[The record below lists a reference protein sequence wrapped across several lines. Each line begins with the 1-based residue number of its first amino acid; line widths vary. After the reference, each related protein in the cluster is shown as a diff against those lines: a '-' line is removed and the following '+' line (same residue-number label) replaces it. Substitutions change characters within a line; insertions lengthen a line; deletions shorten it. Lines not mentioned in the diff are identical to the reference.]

1 MSSTP
6 QPTSTT
12 RSTGAHA
19 GPLQTI
25 LAAIAVCV
33 LYWSVGINDTSDA
46 TTGSSAPA
54 VQLQQVGNTTS
65 AQSAVPAAYRVSG
78 QSR

>member
-6 QPTSTT
+6 QPTSTA

-19 GPLQTI
+19 GPLQTV
-25 LAAIAVCV
+25 LGAVAVCV
-33 LYWSVGINDTSDA
+33 LYWAVGINDTPDT

-54 VQLQQVGNTTS
+54 VHLQQAGSSTAV
-65 AQSAVPAAYRVSG
+65 QSAVPAAFSVTGAR
-78 QSR
+78 

>member
-25 LAAIAVCV
+25 LAAVAVCV
-33 LYWSVGINDTSDA
+33 LYWAVGINDTPDA
-46 TTGSSAPA
+46 SAGASAPA
-54 VQLQQVGNTTS
+54 VHLQQVGSTTTVH
-65 AQSAVPAAYRVSG
+65 SAVPAAFSVSG
-78 QSR
+78 QVR

>member
-6 QPTSTT
+6 QPTSTA

-25 LAAIAVCV
+25 LAALAVCV
-33 LYWSVGINDTSDA
+33 LYWAVGINDTPDS
-46 TTGSSAPA
+46 TSGSAPA
-54 VQLQQVGNTTS
+54 VHLQQVVSTS
-65 AQSAVPAAYRVSG
+65 AARSAVPAAFSVSG
-78 QSR
+78 PVR

>member
-6 QPTSTT
+6 QPASTT

-25 LAAIAVCV
+25 LAAAAVCV
-33 LYWSVGINDTSDA
+33 LYWAVSINDTPA
-46 TTGSSAPA
+46 ASAGTSTPA
-54 VQLQQVGNTTS
+54 VHLQQVGSATTV
-65 AQSAVPAAYRVSG
+65 QSAVPAAFSVSG
-78 QSR
+78 QVR